1 MTKYK
6 LTIEGM
12 HCASCGNNIERG
24 LKKVSGVKEV
34 SASVMTKKAFVE
46 AEGDISED
54 VMKQAVAKIGYKVLS
69 IEKQ

>member
-1 MTKYK
+1 MKKYK

-24 LKKVSGVKEV
+24 LKKVTGVKEV

-46 AEGDISED
+46 AEDSVSED
-54 VMKQAVAKIGYKVLS
+54 DMKKAVAKVGYKILS

>member
-1 MTKYK
+1 MKKLK

-12 HCASCGNNIERG
+12 HCASCGTNIERG

-46 AEGDISED
+46 AEDSVKDED
-54 VMKQAVAKIGYKVLS
+54 LKQAVAKVGYKVLAV
-69 IEKQ
+69 EKQ